1 MKSSSFV
8 FTFLGLCLS
17 GLFFAT
23 PSRTQTPQPDNS
35 NNAIVYP
42 ANERRAFINNCASG
56 QSNTFQVI
64 CGCTFDKIKA
74 NMPYSQYQEIARKL
88 REGEEL
94 PSNILDF
101 INECIDA
108 PNSRLRIK

>member
-1 MKSSSFV
+1 
-8 FTFLGLCLS
+8 
-17 GLFFAT
+17 
-23 PSRTQTPQPDNS
+23 
-35 NNAIVYP
+35 
-42 ANERRAFINNCASG
+42 
-56 QSNTFQVI
+56 
-64 CGCTFDKIKA
+64 
-74 NMPYSQYQEIARKL
+74 MPYSQYQEIARKL